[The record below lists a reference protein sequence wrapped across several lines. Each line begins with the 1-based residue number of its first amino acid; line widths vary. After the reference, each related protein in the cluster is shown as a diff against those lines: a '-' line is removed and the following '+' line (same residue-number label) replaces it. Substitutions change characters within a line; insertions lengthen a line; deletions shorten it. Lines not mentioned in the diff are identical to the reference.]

1 LTLCP
6 KAILT
11 APVNPRDAS
20 LSLETETGFFPMNAR
35 ATADCTRRASFFKRN
50 LRATRGTAVDARAPH
65 AMFRA
70 LRARGGAGADGGGRS
85 LRRRVRRGVLG
96 LICLAVAAYSAR
108 AAFSGS
114 AKASAFAVYHGIFPG
129 TGGRGSADLSRVA
142 ALAAS
147 TAASTASGA
156 ASVGAYRRP
165 VVLVVGDSLVQRG
178 FETNG
183 WVASLARA
191 YARVADVINRGY
203 SGYNTRWVRD
213 LMTDD
218 PGLFPPRRDVAL
230 AVILLG
236 ANDAARPEGRKSR
249 YATRVEEYEENLR
262 WIVSRFVSE
271 AEETTDTR
279 VVLCTPP
286 PIDEEERLR
295 ITTEQ
300 RGMPADLLDRDA
312 ERAAAY
318 ADAARRV
325 GENTRVAVA
334 DLHAAFLAKGRGW
347 EKALLS
353 DGLHFNQQGQAL
365 AFETVFDAIPPEVRP
380 GSMRMDAPTHDA
392 LVGNATDDWH
402 GHLRDGVLA

>member
-1 LTLCP
+1 
-6 KAILT
+6 
-11 APVNPRDAS
+11 
-20 LSLETETGFFPMNAR
+20 
-35 ATADCTRRASFFKRN
+35 
-50 LRATRGTAVDARAPH
+50 
-65 AMFRA
+65 MFRA
-70 LRARGGAGADGGGRS
+70 IRGPRGAGTDSESKS

-96 LICLAVAAYSAR
+96 LLFLAAVAYSAR
-108 AAFSGS
+108 AAFPRSATAGERDEANASRVSHSIFPGKGGRGATRSDGNGS
-114 AKASAFAVYHGIFPG
+114 ADPSRVEAFAVAEAAG
-129 TGGRGSADLSRVA
+129 TAR
-142 ALAAS
+142 
-147 TAASTASGA
+147 
-156 ASVGAYRRP
+156 GAYRRP
-165 VVLVVGDSLVQRG
+165 IVLVVGDSLVQRG
-178 FETNG
+178 FEDDG
-183 WVASLARA
+183 WVASIARA
-191 YARVADVINRGY
+191 YARVADVVNRGY

-213 LMTDD
+213 LMTRD
-218 PGLFPPRRDVAL
+218 PDLFPPRRDVAL

-262 WIVSRFVSE
+262 WIVERFSS
-271 AEETTDTR
+271 TR

-325 GENTRVAVA
+325 GEKTRVAVA

-365 AFETVFDAIPPEVRP
+365 AFETVFDAVPPEVRP
-380 GSMRMDAPTHDA
+380 DRFQIDAPTHDA

-402 GHLRDGVLA
+402 SHLRDDFSFGSASASASASAVAA

>member
-1 LTLCP
+1 
-6 KAILT
+6 
-11 APVNPRDAS
+11 
-20 LSLETETGFFPMNAR
+20 M
-35 ATADCTRRASFFKRN
+35 
-50 LRATRGTAVDARAPH
+50 DARAPH

-96 LICLAVAAYSAR
+96 LICLAAAAYSAR
-108 AAFSGS
+108 AAFFSGS
-114 AKASAFAVYHGIFPG
+114 DEAIAARMYHGIFPG

-147 TAASTASGA
+147 TAASTASGTT
-156 ASVGAYRRP
+156 SVGAYRRP

-191 YARVADVINRGY
+191 YARVADVVNRGY

-271 AEETTDTR
+271 ADETSYTR

-325 GENTRVAVA
+325 GENTKVAVA
-334 DLHAAFLAKGRGW
+334 DLHAAFLKKGRGW

-365 AFETVFDAIPPEVRP
+365 AFETVFDAIPNEVRP

-402 GHLRDGVLA
+402 GHLRDVAA

>member
-1 LTLCP
+1 
-6 KAILT
+6 
-11 APVNPRDAS
+11 
-20 LSLETETGFFPMNAR
+20 M
-35 ATADCTRRASFFKRN
+35 
-50 LRATRGTAVDARAPH
+50 DARAPH
-65 AMFRA
+65 AMLRA

-96 LICLAVAAYSAR
+96 LFCLAAAAYSTR

-114 AKASAFAVYHGIFPG
+114 ASAGDSDEAFAARVYHGIFPG

-142 ALAAS
+142 ALAVSTAAS

-191 YARVADVINRGY
+191 YARVADVVNRGY

-213 LMTDD
+213 LMTRD
-218 PGLFPPRRDVAL
+218 PDLFPPRRDVAL

-262 WIVSRFVSE
+262 WIVERFSS
-271 AEETTDTR
+271 TR

-325 GENTRVAVA
+325 GEKTRVAVA

-365 AFETVFDAIPPEVRP
+365 AFETVFDAVPPEVRP
-380 GSMRMDAPTHDA
+380 DRFQIDAPTHDA

-402 GHLRDGVLA
+402 GHLRDDFSFGSASASAVAA

>member
-1 LTLCP
+1 
-6 KAILT
+6 
-11 APVNPRDAS
+11 
-20 LSLETETGFFPMNAR
+20 
-35 ATADCTRRASFFKRN
+35 
-50 LRATRGTAVDARAPH
+50 VDARAPH

-96 LICLAVAAYSAR
+96 LICLAAAAYSAR
-108 AAFSGS
+108 AAFFSGS
-114 AKASAFAVYHGIFPG
+114 DEAIAARMYHGIFPG

-147 TAASTASGA
+147 TAASTASGTT
-156 ASVGAYRRP
+156 SVGAYRRP

-191 YARVADVINRGY
+191 YARVADVVNRGY

-236 ANDAARPEGRKSR
+236 ANDAARPEGRKSA

-271 AEETTDTR
+271 ADETSYTR

-325 GENTRVAVA
+325 GENTKVAVA
-334 DLHAAFLAKGRGW
+334 DLHAAFLKKGRGW

-353 DGLHFNQQGQAL
+353 DGCTSTSKDRLWRLRRCSTRFRMRSDPGPCAWTRRRTTRSS
-365 AFETVFDAIPPEVRP
+365 ATPRMIGTAICATSRRRACVAIFRRVVFIR
-380 GSMRMDAPTHDA
+380 H
-392 LVGNATDDWH
+392 ATK
-402 GHLRDGVLA
+402 RKAS

>member
-1 LTLCP
+1 
-6 KAILT
+6 
-11 APVNPRDAS
+11 
-20 LSLETETGFFPMNAR
+20 
-35 ATADCTRRASFFKRN
+35 
-50 LRATRGTAVDARAPH
+50 
-65 AMFRA
+65 
-70 LRARGGAGADGGGRS
+70 
-85 LRRRVRRGVLG
+85 
-96 LICLAVAAYSAR
+96 
-108 AAFSGS
+108 
-114 AKASAFAVYHGIFPG
+114 
-129 TGGRGSADLSRVA
+129 
-142 ALAAS
+142 
-147 TAASTASGA
+147 
-156 ASVGAYRRP
+156 

-271 AEETTDTR
+271 ADETSYTR